1 MLIDRLI
8 PFPLDKAAGKEYAK
22 RVFKD
27 FYGESAVRAEYL
39 GGGSFGKAYSVKGKG
54 GEVVVKF
61 MLCDGMLEKE
71 TADLSLIGEKLEV
84 KCPKVLYVRK
94 KDEHIPYDCYVMEK
108 IDGKPLIFSVKHFFA
123 SRKKRFE
130 LGEKIVEGLRSLHE
144 NTADKF
150 GESEN
155 PNCDKWTDYYRPF
168 AEKVLSKAE
177 MYAEKGELD
186 GHIVSVMKKF
196 MEKFDVVFAEEPDKP
211 RLIHG
216 DLNVCNIMVKDGEIA
231 FIDPLNSL
239 YADVEY
245 DLFQF
250 YNLTGK
256 RFFLGKIYRQKYGES
271 AFCEAKLAF
280 YGLWNEV
287 FCFIKSGIVVP
298 FIMNPLVKNAEKVL
312 RNLD

>member
-1 MLIDRLI
+1 MDIERKI
-8 PFPLDKAAGKEYAK
+8 PAFFDKAKGGRYA
-22 RVFKD
+22 RTVFCEV
-27 FYGESAVRAEYL
+27 FGEQDAKVAYM
-39 GGGSFGKAYSVKGKG
+39 GGGSFGKAYSVKGKDR
-54 GEVVVKF
+54 EAVVKF

-71 TADLSLIGEKLEV
+71 TADLSLIGEKLRV

-94 KDEHIPYDCYVMEK
+94 KDEHISYDCYVMGK
-108 IDGKPLIFSVKHFFA
+108 IEGKPLIFSVKHFFA

-155 PNCDKWTDYYRPF
+155 PDCDKWTDYYRPF
-168 AEKVLSKAE
+168 AENVLSKAE

-216 DLNVCNIMVKDGEIA
+216 DLNVCNIMVNGEEIA

-250 YNLTGK
+250 YNLMGK

>member
-1 MLIDRLI
+1 MDIERKI
-8 PFPLDKAAGKEYAK
+8 PAFFDKAKGGRYA
-22 RVFKD
+22 RTVFCEV
-27 FYGESAVRAEYL
+27 FAEQDAKVAYM
-39 GGGSFGKAYSVKGKG
+39 GGGSFGKAYSVKGKD
-54 GEVVVKF
+54 GEAVVKF
-61 MLCDGMLEKE
+61 MLCDGMIETE
-71 TADLSLIGEKLEV
+71 TADLSLIGEKLRV

-108 IDGKPLIFSVKHFFA
+108 IEGKPLIFSVKHFFA

-150 GESEN
+150 GRIEN
-155 PNCDKWTDYYRPF
+155 PTCDKWTDYYRPF
-168 AEKVLSKAE
+168 AENVLSKAE

-298 FIMNPLVKNAEKVL
+298 FIMNPLVKNAEKIL
-312 RNLD
+312 KIL

>member
-39 GGGSFGKAYSVKGKG
+39 GGGSFGKAYAVKGKV

-71 TADLSLIGEKLEV
+71 TADLSLIGEKLQV

-108 IDGKPLIFSVKHFFA
+108 IEGKPLIFSVKHFFA
-123 SRKKRFE
+123 SRKK
-130 LGEKIVEGLRSLHE
+130 
-144 NTADKF
+144 KF
-150 GESEN
+150 GQIEN
-155 PNCDKWTDYYRPF
+155 PTCDKWTDYYRPF

-298 FIMNPLVKNAEKVL
+298 FIMNPLVKNAEKIL
-312 RNLD
+312 KIL